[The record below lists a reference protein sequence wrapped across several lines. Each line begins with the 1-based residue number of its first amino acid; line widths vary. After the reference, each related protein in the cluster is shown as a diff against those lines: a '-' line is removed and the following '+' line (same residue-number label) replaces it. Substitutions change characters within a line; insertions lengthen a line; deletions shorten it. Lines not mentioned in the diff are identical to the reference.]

1 MNSLQINFI
10 IFITITISLLLASL
24 TGFILKKKINHEPHA
39 VIDNLNARINAWWVM
54 LIILYIAISIGDSAI
69 VFLFG
74 VISFF
79 ALREFITLLPTRR
92 DDYSALA
99 ISFYLLI
106 PCQYYLVHINAYNLY
121 SLLIPL
127 YAFLLIPILI
137 LKREDTTSFL
147 ARSAKIH
154 WGLMVCVYCISHVPA
169 LLNLEIIDLNG
180 KKIWLIIWLIL
191 VVQLSDV
198 FQYICGKIFGKHKLA
213 PILSPSKTLEG
224 LIGGIGLA
232 LTVGVLTRGLTP
244 FTLFQSLWISLT
256 ICLFG
261 FLGGLV
267 MSAIKRDRGVKDWGD
282 TIQGHGGIL
291 DRMDSLCFSA
301 PVFFHILK
309 YWWT

>member
-1 MNSLQINFI
+1 MHGGSC
-10 IFITITISLLLASL
+10 LLF
-24 TGFILKKKINHEPHA
+24 FIL
-39 VIDNLNARINAWWVM
+39 
-54 LIILYIAISIGDSAI
+54 
-69 VFLFG
+69 LFQSE
-74 VISFF
+74 IQRLFSFWRDLFF

-267 MSAIKRDRGVKDWGD
+267 MSAIKRDRGVKDWG
-282 TIQGHGGIL
+282 IL
-291 DRMDSLCFSA
+291 FKAMEES
-301 PVFFHILK
+301 
-309 YWWT
+309 